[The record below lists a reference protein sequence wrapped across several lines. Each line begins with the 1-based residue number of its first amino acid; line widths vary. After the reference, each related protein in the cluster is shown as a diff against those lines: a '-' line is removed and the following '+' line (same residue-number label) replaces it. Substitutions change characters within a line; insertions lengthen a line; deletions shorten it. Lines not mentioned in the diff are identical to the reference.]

1 MNVHNNLQG
10 LQQLFSSQE
19 VAGTSSGRTSDA
31 ASAES
36 SSSADEATLS
46 SAASA
51 AAQAAPD
58 SDVRM
63 DKVAQVQKALAEG
76 TYNVASS
83 DVANSMIDSMLG
95 K

>member
-1 MNVHNNLQG
+1 MNVHNSLQG
-10 LQQLFSSQE
+10 LQQLFASQE
-19 VAGTSSGRTSDA
+19 VTTRSSGKGTAAAAGGSD
-31 ASAES
+31 
-36 SSSADEATLS
+36 ADEATLS

-63 DKVAQVQKALAEG
+63 DKVTGVQKALAEG

-83 DVANSMIDSMLG
+83 DVANRMISTMLSQ
-95 K
+95 

>member
-10 LQQLFSSQE
+10 LQQLLSSQE
-19 VAGTSSGRTSDA
+19 VGRTRSGRTA
-31 ASAES
+31 GQAGE
-36 SSSADEATLS
+36 SSADEATLS

-63 DKVAQVQKALAEG
+63 EKVAQVQKALAEG

-83 DVANSMIDSMLG
+83 DVANRMIDTMLG

>member
-10 LQQLFSSQE
+10 LQQLLASQE
-19 VAGTSSGRTSDA
+19 VASPAPGKRAATTGSGSN
-31 ASAES
+31 
-36 SSSADEATLS
+36 ADEATLS

-51 AAQAAPD
+51 AAQSAPD

-63 DKVAQVQKALAEG
+63 DKVAAVQKALAEG
-76 TYNVASS
+76 SYNVASS
-83 DVANSMIDSMLG
+83 DVANRMIDAMLG

>member
-10 LQQLFSSQE
+10 LQQLLSSQE
-19 VAGTSSGRTSDA
+19 VARTSSGKTA
-31 ASAES
+31 GPASGS
-36 SSSADEATLS
+36 SSDEATLS

-63 DKVAQVQKALAEG
+63 EKVAQVQKALADG
-76 TYNVASS
+76 TYKVASS
-83 DVANSMIDSMLG
+83 DVANRMIDAMLG

>member
-1 MNVHNNLQG
+1 MNVHNSLQG
-10 LQQLFSSQE
+10 LQQLFASQE
-19 VAGTSSGRTSDA
+19 VTTRSSGKGAA
-31 ASAES
+31 ASES
-36 SSSADEATLS
+36 GSNADEATLS

-63 DKVAQVQKALAEG
+63 DKVTAVQKALAEG

-83 DVANSMIDSMLG
+83 DVANRMISTMLG
-95 K
+95 Q

>member
-10 LQQLFSSQE
+10 LQQLFGSQE
-19 VAGTSSGRTSDA
+19 VTRNGGGKAATGAG
-31 ASAES
+31 S
-36 SSSADEATLS
+36 SSDQATLS
-46 SAASA
+46 LAASA

-63 DKVAQVQKALAEG
+63 EKVAQVQKALAEG
-76 TYNVASS
+76 TYNVSSS
-83 DVANSMIDSMLG
+83 DVANRMIDSMLG